1 MSKKDKPKEKKS
13 RKKKDPSPPS
23 NVVEVPPPALTDD
36 KRKFLDA
43 SMEIVDAFQETPIKG
58 YAIYVWAEGE
68 EGDMFDMVAYSRGDV
83 HPYLFPEVVK
93 KALERFM

>member
-23 NVVEVPPPALTDD
+23 NVVEVPPPELADD
-36 KRKFLDA
+36 KRKFLDTTL
-43 SMEIVDAFQETPIKG
+43 EIVDAFQGAVIKG

-68 EGDMFDMVAYSRGDV
+68 EGDIYDMGHLS
-83 HPYLFPEVVK
+83 
-93 KALERFM
+93 

>member
-23 NVVEVPPPALTDD
+23 NVVEVPAPEITED
-36 KRKFLDA
+36 KRRFLDT
-43 SMEIVDAFQETPIKG
+43 SVEIIDAFQGVPIKG
-58 YAIYVWAEGE
+58 YAIYVWSEGE
-68 EGDMFDMVAYSRGDV
+68 DGDIHDMGAYSRGDI

-93 KALERFM
+93 KALERYM